1 MRKGL
6 KKTVAVILTGLM
18 LTSTSIPAFASTGEM
33 MTEDVINILM
43 DSTNLKENEQYAIV
57 NNEIDL
63 TEAKKYGIIFDEA
76 YKAGDV
82 FVDNDGKLQVADT
95 LVEKLDNE
103 TFKKFKRD
111 MQTMNYCLE
120 IGAYEFNQLTGD
132 FEAVPINEYLANN
145 KDVPKATTLN
155 ARVASLAWG
164 DMVSTNYMEI
174 KTIYQSTMAYAPE
187 SAWASTV
194 GIWVNRVRDG
204 GIWDYKTSED
214 YGGDYRTEYDC
225 TYGLNNSKRGIRTTE
240 FMGNYNYGYTG
251 RILFS
256 LANLKSASE
265 FVAGA
270 PEKDV
275 DDQPIIEEGFYDSRS
290 IEG

>member
-1 MRKGL
+1 MRKSL
-6 KKTVAVILTGLM
+6 KKTAAIILTGLM
-18 LTSTSIPAFASTGEM
+18 LTNIGAPAFASTDEM
-33 MTEDVINILM
+33 MTEDVISVLM
-43 DSTNLKENEQYAIV
+43 DSANLKKNEQYALV
-57 NNEIDL
+57 NNAIDL
-63 TEAKKYGIIFDEA
+63 TEVKKYGIIFDDA
-76 YKAGDV
+76 YEAGDV
-82 FVDNDGKLQVADT
+82 FVDDEGKLQVADT
-95 LVEKLDNE
+95 LAEKVDNE

-120 IGAYEFNQLTGD
+120 IGAYEFNPITGD

-145 KDVPKATTLN
+145 KDIQGAAPLN
-155 ARVASLAWG
+155 ARAATLALG
-164 DMVSTNYMEI
+164 NMVHTNYMEI

-194 GIWVNRVRDG
+194 GIWVNRVKPG
-204 GIWDYKTSED
+204 GIWDYKSSED
-214 YGGDYRTEYDC
+214 YGAYYGTEYYC

-256 LANLKSASE
+256 LADLKRASE
-265 FVAGA
+265 IVAGA
-270 PEKDV
+270 PELDAN
-275 DDQPIIEEGFYDSRS
+275 DQPIIEEGFYDSRS